1 VQFEVGG
8 PEFGVVVVAVA
19 AESLGDGASVGD
31 APAGGGSVAFP
42 GGDDGQDEVHCAVE
56 GQ

>member
-8 PEFGVVVVAVA
+8 PEFGVVVIAVA